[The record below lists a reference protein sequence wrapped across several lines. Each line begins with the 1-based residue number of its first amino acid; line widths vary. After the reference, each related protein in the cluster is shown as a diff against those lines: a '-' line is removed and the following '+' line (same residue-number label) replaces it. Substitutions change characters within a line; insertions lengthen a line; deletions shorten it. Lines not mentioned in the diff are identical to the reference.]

1 MPMVSTLETRYAMS
15 GDVHIAYQVMGT
27 GPLDLV
33 LVPGFVSHLDIQ
45 MEHPAAARFFERLA
59 SFSRLIRF
67 DKRGTGLSDRM
78 GPLPT
83 LEVRMDDVRAV
94 MDAVGS
100 KKAALLGFSEGGP
113 MSIVFAATY
122 PQRTTALVLYASYAR
137 LAWAPDY
144 PWGRTD
150 EQRLAREKMI
160 RNAWGQGNHVAL
172 FAPSFANDSE
182 YRKWN
187 ARAERASASPGAALE
202 LLKMN
207 MEIDVRHVLQTVAVP
222 TLVLHRATDRV
233 TNDAENG
240 RYLARNIRGAQYIEL
255 PGEDY
260 TPWAGDSFSLCDE
273 IQAFL
278 TGVRSGPEPD
288 RVLATV
294 LFTDI
299 VDATK
304 SAAEIGDRAWKDLL
318 GQHHF
323 IVRQQLDR
331 HRGREIDT
339 AGDGFLASFDGP
351 ARAVRCGRAIAD
363 TVKSLNI
370 QIRAGVHTGECE
382 VMGAKLSGIAVHIG
396 ARVAALAMPDEILV
410 SGTVKDLVAGSGLR
424 FESRGTHV
432 LKGVPGEWPL
442 FSSV

>member
-1 MPMVSTLETRYAMS
+1 MMSTLDTHYAKS
-15 GDVHIAYQVMGT
+15 GDVHIAYQVMGG

-33 LVPGFVSHLDIQ
+33 VVPGFVSHLDLQ
-45 MEHPAAARFFERLA
+45 MENPATVRLYERLA

-78 GPLPT
+78 GSLPT
-83 LEVRMDDVRAV
+83 LEERMDDVRAV
-94 MDAVGS
+94 MDATGS

-113 MSIVFAATY
+113 MSMVFAATY
-122 PQRTTALVLYASYAR
+122 PQRTTALLLYGSYAR
-137 LAWAPDY
+137 AVWAADY
-144 PWGRTD
+144 PWGRTE
-150 EQRLAREKMI
+150 EQQLVRGKMI
-160 RNAWGQGNHVAL
+160 TDGWGQGNHVAV

-182 YRKWN
+182 YRKWQ
-187 ARAERASASPGAALE
+187 ARNERASASPGAALE

-222 TLVLHRATDRV
+222 SLVLHRTGDRV
-233 TNDAENG
+233 INIENG
-240 RYLARNIRGAQYIEL
+240 RYLARNIKGAKYIEF
-255 PGEDY
+255 PGDDHV
-260 TPWAGDSFSLCDE
+260 PWAGDTFALCDE

-304 SAAEIGDRAWKDLL
+304 RAAEIGDRAWKDLL
-318 GQHHF
+318 AQHHF
-323 IVRQQLDR
+323 IVRRQLDLY
-331 HRGREIDT
+331 RGREIDT

-351 ARAVRCGRAIAD
+351 ARAVRCGWAIAD
-363 TVKSLNI
+363 AVKSLSI

-382 VMGAKLSGIAVHIG
+382 LMGAKLGGIAVHIG
-396 ARVAALAMPDEILV
+396 ARVAALATPNEILV

-424 FESRGTHV
+424 FENRGIHV
-432 LKGVPGEWPL
+432 LKGIPGEWPI
-442 FSSV
+442 FASV